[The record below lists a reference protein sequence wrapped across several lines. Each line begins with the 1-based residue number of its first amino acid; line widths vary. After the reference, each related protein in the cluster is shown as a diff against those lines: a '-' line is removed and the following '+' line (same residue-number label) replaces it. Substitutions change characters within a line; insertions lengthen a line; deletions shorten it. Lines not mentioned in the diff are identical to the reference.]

1 MTRAERVRALLDEYA
16 RQRYENER
24 EQRQRERE
32 AFSRDP
38 ELEKLRARSIE
49 LAAGSL
55 RAAMG
60 EPDADKRRAIA
71 EEMRRKGTLINAE
84 TRRRLRA
91 LGLSEDYLEE
101 HYRCP
106 VCRDTGYVGDAPARF
121 CACFE
126 RRLAMEEQAGAQAMQ
141 TFETFNAAFVPE
153 ENGQRARLLEAKGLL
168 EEFADRYP
176 RAGWRRSGIYGAAGL
191 GKSFLLNCVYERVSS
206 RGLPVTRTTAYRMF
220 DAMRKRHM
228 GDDGGADAFAALLE
242 VPLLL
247 VDDLGTEPLMRNI
260 TVEYL
265 FLLLNER
272 MEAGLSTMV
281 TTNLTPAQIQE
292 RYGERVCSRL
302 FDRLSALT
310 IKLEGKDLRLHGI
323 R

>member
-176 RAGWRRSGIYGAAGL
+176 QARWRNIVLSGAGGL

-206 RGLPVTRTTAYRMF
+206 RGLPALRTTAYRMF

>member
-71 EEMRRKGTLINAE
+71 EEMRRKGTLLNAE

-91 LGLSEDYLEE
+91 LGLPEDYLEE

-106 VCRDTGYVGDAPARF
+106 ICRDTGYVGDAPARF

-126 RRLAMEEQAGAQAMQ
+126 RRLAAGEQSGQAAQ

-153 ENGQRARLLEAKGLL
+153 ESGQRARLLEAKGLL
-168 EEFADRYP
+168 EDFADRYP
-176 RAGWRRSGIYGAAGL
+176 RARWRNIVLSGAGGL

-206 RGLPVTRTTAYRMF
+206 RGLPATRSTAYRVF

>member
-106 VCRDTGYVGDAPARF
+106 ICRDTGYVGDAPARF

-168 EEFADRYP
+168 EDFADRYP
-176 RAGWRRSGIYGAAGL
+176 RARWRNIVLSGAGGL

-206 RGLPVTRTTAYRMF
+206 RGLPALRTTAYRMF

>member
-38 ELEKLRARSIE
+38 ELEKLRARGIE

-71 EEMRRKGTLINAE
+71 EEMRRKGTLLNAE

-106 VCRDTGYVGDAPARF
+106 ICRDTGYVGDAPARF

-153 ENGQRARLLEAKGLL
+153 ESGQRARLLEAKGLL
-168 EEFADRYP
+168 EDFADRYP
-176 RAGWRRSGIYGAAGL
+176 RARWRNIVLSGAGGL

-206 RGLPVTRTTAYRMF
+206 RGLPATRSTAYRVF

-228 GDDGGADAFAALLE
+228 GDDGGADGFAALLE
-242 VPLLL
+242 TPLLL
-247 VDDLGTEPLMRNI
+247 VDDLGTEPMMRNI

-310 IKLEGKDLRLHGI
+310 IKLEGKDLRQHGI

>member
-16 RQRYENER
+16 RQRYQNER
-24 EQRQRERE
+24 EQRERERE
-32 AFSRDP
+32 AFARDP
-38 ELEKLRARSIE
+38 ELEALRARSVS
-49 LAAGSL
+49 LAAQSL
-55 RAAMG
+55 RAAMN

-71 EEMRRKGTLINAE
+71 GDMRQKGALLNAE

-91 LGLSEDYLEE
+91 LGLPEDYLEE

-126 RRLAMEEQAGAQAMQ
+126 RRLAMGEQGRQGAQ
-141 TFETFNAAFVPE
+141 TFEAFNAAFVPE

-176 RAGWRRSGIYGAAGL
+176 QARWRNIVLSGAGGL
-191 GKSFLLNCVYERVSS
+191 GKSFLLNCVYERVNS
-206 RGLPVTRTTAYRMF
+206 RGFAATRTTAYRMF
-220 DAMRKRHM
+220 DAMRRRHV
-228 GDDGGADAFAALLE
+228 GDAEDADGFAALLE
-242 VPLLL
+242 TPFLL
-247 VDDLGTEPLMRNI
+247 VDDLGTEPMMRNI

-265 FLLLNER
+265 FLLVNER
-272 MEAGLSTMV
+272 MEAGLSTMA

-302 FDRLSALT
+302 FDRASALT

>member
-168 EEFADRYP
+168 EDFADRYP
-176 RAGWRRSGIYGAAGL
+176 RARWRNIVLSGAGGL

-206 RGLPVTRTTAYRMF
+206 RGLPALRTTAYRMF

-247 VDDLGTEPLMRNI
+247 VDDLGTEPMMRNI

-281 TTNLTPAQIQE
+281 TTNLNPAQILE

-302 FDRLSALT
+302 FDRSSALT